1 MAITAN
7 STPPKNALDFTA
19 TGLDGKDVDLSKWR
33 GKVVLIVNVASK
45 CGLTPQYA
53 ALQKLWETN
62 TARGLVVLG
71 FPANEFKGQEPGT
84 DAEIQTFCNLN
95 YGVTFPLFSKSV
107 VLGEGISPL
116 YSWLT
121 QHPSAPVGPGPVSWN
136 FEKFL
141 IGRDGL
147 IFARFAPQT
156 KPDDPSVLEAMERAL
171 SVST

>member
-7 STPPKNALDFTA
+7 STHPLTALDFTA
-19 TGLDGKDVDLSKWR
+19 TALDGTDVDLSRWR

-53 ALQKLWETN
+53 GLQRLWTEFK
-62 TARGLVVLG
+62 ASGLVVLG

-84 DAEIQTFCNLN
+84 DAEIQSFCNLN

-116 YSWLT
+116 YAWLT
-121 QHPSAPVGPGPVSWN
+121 RHPSAPVGPGPISWN

-141 IGRDGL
+141 IGRDGRV
-147 IFARFAPQT
+147 FARFAPPT
-156 KPDDPSVLEAMERAL
+156 EPNDPAVLQAIERAL
-171 SVST
+171 SVAP